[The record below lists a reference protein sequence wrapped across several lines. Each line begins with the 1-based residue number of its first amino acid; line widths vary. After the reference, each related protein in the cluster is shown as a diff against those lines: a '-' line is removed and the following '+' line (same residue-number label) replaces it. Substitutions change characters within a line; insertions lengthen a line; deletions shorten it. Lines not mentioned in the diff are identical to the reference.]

1 MSLVIMNEKLSNE
14 LAHTVLEKLQD
25 KLFNCIEKHL
35 DGSDQSERISD
46 ICTEISNV
54 ARQVKPKNATIHQV
68 NF

>member
-1 MSLVIMNEKLSNE
+1 MSLVIMNEQLSNE

-25 KLFNCIEKHL
+25 NLSNCIEKHL

-46 ICTEISNV
+46 ICTEISGIV
-54 ARQVKPKNATIHQV
+54 RQIRPAKPKIHQV